1 MATLKHLS
9 SKNADYG
16 VAEQYL
22 TFEHD
27 EFTGKPIL
35 DENGRLVPRQD
46 YRISSLN
53 CGEED
58 FAVACMRA
66 NLRYGKNQQREDV
79 KSHHYILSFDPRD
92 GPDHGLTM
100 DKAQALGERFCAEQF
115 PGHQALVCTHPDG
128 HNHSGNIHVHIVI
141 NSLRVAEV
149 ERKPYMDRAS
159 DTQAGAK
166 HRCTAAAMR
175 HFRAEV
181 MELCQGAGLYQIDLL
196 GGSKNRVT
204 EREYWA
210 QKKGQLAL
218 DTEAAAQGKPPTKFE
233 TDKEKLRREIRAV
246 LNLAVSFEDFAQ
258 RLLQRGITVK
268 ESRGRLS
275 YLTPDR
281 AKPITARKLGDDF
294 DRAAVGAAL
303 ERNAARPSL
312 GAKPSIREQLRQPQG
327 VQRMVDIE
335 AKKAEGKGIGYQQW
349 ASVFNLKQIAN
360 SVNVYTEYGFS
371 SPEELDAAVSA
382 AFAAVRDSAASLK
395 PKELALKEKKE
406 LRRQIIIYR
415 NTKAVR
421 DGLAAQKTPKARAA
435 YRQEH
440 EGDLLLSE
448 ATIRFFKAN
457 GIALPLEPQGTTTE
471 ADRYEKGYAI
481 QYPLYGDEIARKM
494 ENVPDSMG
502 HDVARFLTEYAFG
515 DIYTRGGL
523 SVETRELLIYCI
535 LTTIGADAQLQS
547 HAQGNLRLGT
557 APATLAAAVIQCL
570 PYVGFPPAMKALQ
583 AIADATA
590 EPEKQLVRLSRI
602 VVDPSR
608 LEAYNTFLKEEIET
622 SMRVE
627 PGVLTLYAT
636 AEKERPHVITI
647 LEVYADE
654 AAYQSHIQTPH
665 FLKYKHGT
673 LDMVQSLELV
683 DSTPL
688 IPGMKIK

>member
-1 MATLKHLS
+1 MKPLATLKHLS

-166 HRCTAAAMR
+166 
-175 HFRAEV
+175 
-181 MELCQGAGLYQIDLL
+181 
-196 GGSKNRVT
+196 
-204 EREYWA
+204 
-210 QKKGQLAL
+210 
-218 DTEAAAQGKPPTKFE
+218 
-233 TDKEKLRREIRAV
+233 
-246 LNLAVSFEDFAQ
+246 
-258 RLLQRGITVK
+258 
-268 ESRGRLS
+268 
-275 YLTPDR
+275 
-281 AKPITARKLGDDF
+281 
-294 DRAAVGAAL
+294 
-303 ERNAARPSL
+303 
-312 GAKPSIREQLRQPQG
+312 PSIREQLRQPQG

-457 GIALPLEPQGTTTE
+457 GITKLPTV
-471 ADRYEKGYAI
+471 K
-481 QYPLYGDEIARKM
+481 
-494 ENVPDSMG
+494 
-502 HDVARFLTEYAFG
+502 
-515 DIYTRGGL
+515 
-523 SVETRELLIYCI
+523 EL
-535 LTTIGADAQLQS
+535 
-547 HAQGNLRLGT
+547 
-557 APATLAAAVIQCL
+557 
-570 PYVGFPPAMKALQ
+570 
-583 AIADATA
+583 
-590 EPEKQLVRLSRI
+590 
-602 VVDPSR
+602 
-608 LEAYNTFLKEEIET
+608 
-622 SMRVE
+622 
-627 PGVLTLYAT
+627 T
-636 AEKERPHVITI
+636 AEKRIGELNGIFKRLYEDSVSGRITDERFMELSTDYEQEQAT
-647 LEVYADE
+647 LKARAAELQAELGQAQE
-654 AAYQSHIQTPH
+654 AAVNVEKFMAVVRKYTSFEELTPTLLREFVEKIVVH
-665 FLKYKHGT
+665 ECWKDEQGT
-673 LDMVQSLELV
+673 RHQDIEIYYSFVGKV
-683 DSTPL
+683 DLPDD
-688 IPGMKIK
+688 

>member
-1 MATLKHLS
+1 MKPLATLKHLS

-100 DKAQALGERFCAEQF
+100 DKA
-115 PGHQALVCTHPDG
+115 
-128 HNHSGNIHVHIVI
+128 
-141 NSLRVAEV
+141 
-149 ERKPYMDRAS
+149 
-159 DTQAGAK
+159 QAGAK

-457 GIALPLEPQGTTTE
+457 GITKLPTVKELTAEIEALMSEKNAGYNEYQERKRE
-471 ADRYEKGYAI
+471 AD
-481 QYPLYGDEIARKM
+481 
-494 ENVPDSMG
+494 
-502 HDVARFLTEYAFG
+502 
-515 DIYTRGGL
+515 
-523 SVETRELLIYCI
+523 ELLTVKRNIDQV
-535 LTTIGADAQLQS
+535 LHGA
-547 HAQGNLRLGT
+547 
-557 APATLAAAVIQCL
+557 
-570 PYVGFPPAMKALQ
+570 
-583 AIADATA
+583 
-590 EPEKQLVRLSRI
+590 
-602 VVDPSR
+602 PSQR
-608 LEAYNTFLKEEIET
+608 
-622 SMRVE
+622 R
-627 PGVLTLYAT
+627 
-636 AEKERPHVITI
+636 
-647 LEVYADE
+647 DE
-654 AAYQSHIQTPH
+654 H
-665 FLKYKHGT
+665 
-673 LDMVQSLELV
+673 DR
-683 DSTPL
+683 
-688 IPGMKIK
+688 

>member
-166 HRCTAAAMR
+166 
-175 HFRAEV
+175 
-181 MELCQGAGLYQIDLL
+181 
-196 GGSKNRVT
+196 
-204 EREYWA
+204 
-210 QKKGQLAL
+210 
-218 DTEAAAQGKPPTKFE
+218 
-233 TDKEKLRREIRAV
+233 
-246 LNLAVSFEDFAQ
+246 
-258 RLLQRGITVK
+258 
-268 ESRGRLS
+268 
-275 YLTPDR
+275 
-281 AKPITARKLGDDF
+281 
-294 DRAAVGAAL
+294 
-303 ERNAARPSL
+303 
-312 GAKPSIREQLRQPQG
+312 PSIREQLRQPQG

-457 GIALPLEPQGTTTE
+457 GITKLPTV
-471 ADRYEKGYAI
+471 K
-481 QYPLYGDEIARKM
+481 
-494 ENVPDSMG
+494 
-502 HDVARFLTEYAFG
+502 
-515 DIYTRGGL
+515 
-523 SVETRELLIYCI
+523 EL
-535 LTTIGADAQLQS
+535 
-547 HAQGNLRLGT
+547 
-557 APATLAAAVIQCL
+557 
-570 PYVGFPPAMKALQ
+570 
-583 AIADATA
+583 
-590 EPEKQLVRLSRI
+590 
-602 VVDPSR
+602 
-608 LEAYNTFLKEEIET
+608 
-622 SMRVE
+622 
-627 PGVLTLYAT
+627 T
-636 AEKERPHVITI
+636 AEKRIGELNGIFKRLYEDSVSGRITDERFMELSTDYEQEQAT
-647 LEVYADE
+647 LKARAAELQAELGQAQE
-654 AAYQSHIQTPH
+654 AAVNVEKFMAVVRKYTSFEELTPTLLREFVEKIVVH
-665 FLKYKHGT
+665 ECWKDEQGT
-673 LDMVQSLELV
+673 RHQDIEIYYSFVGKV
-683 DSTPL
+683 DLPDD
-688 IPGMKIK
+688 